1 MNKAQIIALGIILLS
16 SSIVAALGLFIKQEK
31 QKVVRKIKFWK

>member
-1 MNKAQIIALGIILLS
+1 MGKAQIIALAIILLS

-31 QKVVRKIKFWK
+31 QKVARKIKFWK